1 MTFDLGTIA
10 LCCGLAVLY
19 AALLPS
25 AWRGWALYI
34 LSLTAVYLLQPP
46 LPIRFS
52 DFILPTATLV
62 LTAALWWFTR
72 ADDQRLSREDSVALG
87 LLLAVI
93 VGLSLNRFLDID
105 TRITP
110 SRPPDPLLL
119 MLGLVLFGLTVAA
132 VQIAFRKSWR
142 LRFALL
148 LLVVGFIIL
157 KAEPIGIALSGAW
170 RAATG
175 QDTTLAA
182 LSDLNWLGFSYIA
195 FRLIHTVR
203 DRQSG
208 LLPVLSLREYITY
221 VVFFPALIAG
231 PIDRAERFSED
242 LRALSEKVGLDAVR
256 FADGLGRITMGVFKK
271 FVIADTLAQGMAL
284 TPVNAL
290 QAESTIGLWALLY
303 GYALRL
309 FFDFSGYSDIAIG
322 VGILFGIRLP
332 ENFDR
337 PYLKT
342 NITAFWQSWHMT
354 LSSWAR
360 FYVFSPLSRALLMR
374 QPKPS
379 STAIVLMTQMA
390 TMITIGLWH
399 GITVNFLIW
408 GIWHGAG
415 LFVHKQWSDRTRKWY
430 RGLGGKLS
438 QKRAW
443 TIFAWLV
450 TFHYVV
456 IGWVWF
462 ALPDFD
468 GAVRVLRGLMGMG
481 L

>member
-1 MTFDLGTIA
+1 MTLDLGTIA

-25 AWRGWALYI
+25 AWRGWALYV
-34 LSLTAVYLLQPP
+34 LSIVAVYLLQPP

-52 DFILPTATLV
+52 DFILPTATLA
-62 LTAALWWFTR
+62 LITALWWFTR
-72 ADDQRLSREDSVALG
+72 SDDQRFSREDGITLG
-87 LLLAVI
+87 LMLVMIFA
-93 VGLSLNRFLDID
+93 LSLNRFLDLD

-110 SRPPDPLLL
+110 SRPPDPLWL
-119 MLGLVLFGLTVAA
+119 MTGLVLFGLVVLAA
-132 VQIAFRKSWR
+132 HLTFRKTWR
-142 LRFALL
+142 LRLALL
-148 LLVVGFIIL
+148 VLIGLFIIL
-157 KAEPIGIALSGAW
+157 KAEPIGGGLSGAW

-175 QDTTLAA
+175 QDTTIAA
-182 LSDLNWLGFSYIA
+182 LADLNWLGFSYIA

-208 LLPVLSLREYITY
+208 LLPALSLREYMSY

-231 PIDRAERFSED
+231 PIDRAERFSQD
-242 LRALSEKVGLDAVR
+242 FRTLSEKVGLDAAR
-256 FADGLGRITMGVFKK
+256 FADGLGRIAMGLFKK

-322 VGILFGIRLP
+322 IGILFGTRLP

-342 NITAFWQSWHMT
+342 SITAFWQSWHMT

-360 FYVFSPLSRALLMR
+360 FYVFSPLSRVLLMHKPR
-374 QPKPS
+374 PS
-379 STAIVLMTQMA
+379 STVIVLVTQMA

-399 GITVNFLIW
+399 GITVNFFVW
-408 GIWHGAG
+408 GLWHGGG
-415 LFVHKQWSDRTRKWY
+415 LFIHKQWSDRTRKWY
-430 RGLGGKLS
+430 RALGAKPV

-443 TIFAWLV
+443 TVFAWFV
-450 TFHYVV
+450 TFHYIV

-462 ALPDFD
+462 ALPDFTS
-468 GAVRVLRGLMGMG
+468 AVRVLRGLAGIG